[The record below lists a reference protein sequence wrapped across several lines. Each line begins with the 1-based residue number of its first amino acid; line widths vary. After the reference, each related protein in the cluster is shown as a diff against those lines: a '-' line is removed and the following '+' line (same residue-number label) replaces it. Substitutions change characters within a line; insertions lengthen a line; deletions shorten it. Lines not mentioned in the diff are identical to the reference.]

1 MADAAED
8 QPPPEVAA
16 ETEGGEAAPATETEA
31 VSPNAASEPSEE
43 KGDTAAEGEAAP
55 ATEGDSEAVEP
66 GATSAEGEADAAAAP
81 DGGEGEAAP
90 AEASEDVQAEAEQPA
105 DAAEESGGGGGATE
119 DAPATD
125 GNDAATPAAEATPSL
140 SEAAGDDD
148 LADIENPVTDAD
160 LAVAAA
166 ADPPAAAADDALAA
180 AAEEPATPAEG
191 EAIVVPTTT
200 AEEEPAPEKPAEVAD
215 AEAAA
220 PLDDVATATAPT
232 EAEAEPTAVGAEAG
246 ATPSSAEG
254 EAAQDT
260 ETAAVAAAAAE
271 PAATPAAEPREP
283 AAATIPGS
291 ARPRSGATGKT
302 KDINVTVANDDGSFT
317 TVKVEIEFP
326 SVRKPFLGGYR
337 NQKTG
342 IEYHHSSAQT
352 YIRVKK
358 PDGKVRVHRDV
369 QTKQMSSGTTNDQ
382 MTTSHTSTQMNAP
395 GVFVDPVGDTEV
407 EPKPYETAEVWHGKR
422 VAAVLILQSHL
433 RRVNAAKRVEGLRQE
448 KKRVEEWLVTEE
460 DRKVDEEEAEWQR
473 RVDRRVNP
481 RTKADFDLLYR
492 GLEVWRLEE
501 LEKVHG
507 LESDDQIPAKV
518 ALLQQQCTYLNAI
531 DKLKM
536 EADTSNREKRIAK
549 FFDNTS
555 APREWVEEEYGKVNQ
570 METLGTLRSRELREV
585 YFALG
590 LTSFDVDE
598 RLDILLHVKLIVQEF
613 DSKLTR
619 EVADLLNREADL
631 LLRGTKKGNLAGLR
645 KRIRNMFLQF
655 CEEPEYNPMSERY
668 LSKHRDTDAYKDNI
682 AYCAS
687 CLKYHDVSQFP
698 VSTTDD
704 VVSKCNKCLGVTN
717 IAIQR
722 ADTTQHKRM
731 LEALQKSEIA
741 RGYKSQIV
749 FMMSVEDIVYLVDTI
764 WRGQSAL
771 SQEDE
776 MFRLTLARWDRNV
789 EFSPWNCVLLTRD
802 EAETHEALQDIGLS
816 TYGGAFTRLVQ
827 QKHLLAQS
835 YFFNLVEAQKH
846 GIAKADEDDIF
857 LDATGAQ
864 IVRTMEI

>member
-1 MADAAED
+1 MSDAAEE

-16 ETEGGEAAPATETEA
+16 DAVGAEAASTAEETQGETEEGSPSEEPAAAVEVAAPAEGETSPAAENAGEAAVP
-31 VSPNAASEPSEE
+31 VAS
-43 KGDTAAEGEAAP
+43 A
-55 ATEGDSEAVEP
+55 
-66 GATSAEGEADAAAAP
+66 AEGEADAGAAQ
-81 DGGEGEAAP
+81 DGDGP
-90 AEASEDVQAEAEQPA
+90 
-105 DAAEESGGGGGATE
+105 ATE
-119 DAPATD
+119 DAAPASSEQPPGED
-125 GNDAATPAAEATPSL
+125 GEAAVAEEAPAAADSDAPEGTAEETAAAD
-140 SEAAGDDD
+140 EAGDDD
-148 LADIENPVTDAD
+148 LADIENPVSDVD
-160 LAVAAA
+160 LAAA
-166 ADPPAAAADDALAA
+166 ADPPAAAAAAAADDALAA
-180 AAEEPATPAEG
+180 AAEEPAAPAEG

-200 AEEEPAPEKPAEVAD
+200 AEEEPAPEKPAEEEEAPAPATDGAAAEAAVAD
-215 AEAAA
+215 GAVPSVEGDAQPEAEAASAAEPAEAAA
-220 PLDDVATATAPT
+220 
-232 EAEAEPTAVGAEAG
+232 AEASPTDAAV
-246 ATPSSAEG
+246 EG
-254 EAAQDT
+254 EG
-260 ETAAVAAAAAE
+260 AAAAA
-271 PAATPAAEPREP
+271 AA
-283 AAATIPGS
+283 
-291 ARPRSGATGKT
+291 ARPRSGAAGKT
-302 KDINVTVANDDGSFT
+302 KDINVTIAQDDGSFT
-317 TVKVEIEFP
+317 TVKVSIEFP
-326 SVRKPFLGGYR
+326 SARKPFLGGYR

-342 IEYHHSSAQT
+342 IEYHHCSAQT

-369 QTKQMSSGTTNDQ
+369 QTKQVSSGTTNDQ
-382 MTTSHTSTQMNAP
+382 MTTSHTSTQMSAP
-395 GVFVDPVGDTEV
+395 GIFVDPVGDSEI

-422 VAAVLILQSHL
+422 VAAVIVLQSHL
-433 RRVNAAKRVEGLRQE
+433 RRVNAAKRVEGLRQQ
-448 KKRVEEWLVTEE
+448 KKQVEEYLDAEE
-460 DRKVDEEEAEWQR
+460 DRKVVEEEAEWQR

-501 LEKVHG
+501 LEKVHE
-507 LESDDQIPAKV
+507 LETDDQIPAKV

-531 DKLKM
+531 DKLKI
-536 EADTSNREKRIAK
+536 EADTTNREKRIAK

-613 DSKLTR
+613 DAKLTR
-619 EVADLLNREADL
+619 EIVDLLNREADL
-631 LLRGTKKGNLAGLR
+631 LLRGTKKGNLGGLR

-668 LSKHRDTDAYKDNI
+668 LSKHKDKDAYKDSI

-687 CLKYHDVSQFP
+687 CLKYHDISLFP

-704 VVSKCNKCLGVTN
+704 VVSKCTKCLGVTN
-717 IAIQR
+717 IAVQR

-749 FMMSVEDIVYLVDTI
+749 FMMSVEDVVYLVDTI

-776 MFRLTLARWDRNV
+776 LFRLTLARWDRHK
-789 EFSPWNCVLLTRD
+789 EFSPWNCVLLTRG

-816 TYGGAFTRLVQ
+816 SYGSAFTRLIQ
-827 QKHLLAQS
+827 QKHLLARN

-846 GIAKADEDDIF
+846 GVAEAEEDDIF

-864 IVRTMEI
+864 IVRTMEM

>member
-1 MADAAED
+1 M
-8 QPPPEVAA
+8 
-16 ETEGGEAAPATETEA
+16 
-31 VSPNAASEPSEE
+31 SWR
-43 KGDTAAEGEAAP
+43 
-55 ATEGDSEAVEP
+55 
-66 GATSAEGEADAAAAP
+66 TSGWFNHLIFFL
-81 DGGEGEAAP
+81 
-90 AEASEDVQAEAEQPA
+90 SFFFFF
-105 DAAEESGGGGGATE
+105 SF
-119 DAPATD
+119 
-125 GNDAATPAAEATPSL
+125 SL
-140 SEAAGDDD
+140 QAAGDDD

-160 LAVAAA
+160 LAAA

-180 AAEEPATPAEG
+180 AAEETAAPAEG

-200 AEEEPAPEKPAEVAD
+200 AEEEPAPKEPAEDAAATAAVEDAPATAPAAADADTDADANTNPDASAAAAPDD

-220 PLDDVATATAPT
+220 AAAEREPEAEPAAAPT
-232 EAEAEPTAVGAEAG
+232 EP
-246 ATPSSAEG
+246 
-254 EAAQDT
+254 
-260 ETAAVAAAAAE
+260 AAAAAG
-271 PAATPAAEPREP
+271 A
-283 AAATIPGS
+283 
-291 ARPRSGATGKT
+291 ARPRSGPIGRT

-317 TVKVEIEFP
+317 TVKVAIEF
-326 SVRKPFLGGYR
+326 SAVRKPFLGGYR

-369 QTKQMSSGTTNDQ
+369 QTKQVSSGTTNDQ
-382 MTTSHTSTQMNAP
+382 MTTSHTSTQMTAP

-422 VAAVLILQSHL
+422 VAAVIILQSHL

-448 KKRVEEWLVTEE
+448 KKRVQEWLAAEE
-460 DRKVDEEEAEWQR
+460 DRKVDDEEAEWQR

-501 LEKVHG
+501 MEKLRG

-531 DKLKM
+531 DKLKI
-536 EADTSNREKRIAK
+536 EADTVNREKRIAK

-598 RLDILLHVKLIVQEF
+598 RLDILLHVKLIIQEF

-619 EVADLLNREADL
+619 EIVDLLNREADL
-631 LLRGTKKGNLAGLR
+631 LLRGTKKGNLVGLR
-645 KRIRNMFLQF
+645 KRTRNMFLQF

-668 LSKHRDTDAYKDNI
+668 LSKHRDKDAYKDNI

-704 VVSKCNKCLGVTN
+704 VVSKCKKCLGVTN
-717 IAIQR
+717 IAVQR

-749 FMMSVEDIVYLVDTI
+749 FMMSVEDMVYLVDTI

-776 MFRLTLARWDRNV
+776 LFRLTLARWDRNE

-816 TYGGAFTRLVQ
+816 SYGGAFTRLVQ

-846 GIAKADEDDIF
+846 GIAEAEEDDVF

-864 IVRTMEI
+864 IVRTMDE